1 MASMTSG
8 FTNCLAASLALAL
21 LLGCPNGHKD
31 AVASLAPRVFEA
43 QVGDVRLN
51 SKLIEQGRT
60 KTDTVSVEVP
70 ALIFPEP
77 LDFPDVRQVKGTHR
91 PEVAFVLDYRR
102 ANLEGTAEQL
112 LAYWAPAEQSR
123 VRALVDDEELFR
135 KNRERLQK
143 HPGVTL
149 VGLVQIGETT
159 VVLVRHS
166 PLVVWGMSLRPIQG
180 KWYLV
185 NKPKDDLTLAIVE
198 ASFSREEV
206 SPAPPEGAK

>member
-1 MASMTSG
+1 MASMSSG
-8 FTNCLAASLALAL
+8 FTNCLAVSLTLAL
-21 LLGCPNGHKD
+21 LLGCPNGPKD

-43 QVGDVRLN
+43 QVGHVRLN
-51 SKLIEQGRT
+51 SKLIKQGRT
-60 KTDTVSVEVP
+60 KTETVSVEVP

-143 HPGVTL
+143 NPGVTL

-159 VVLVRHS
+159 VVLVKHS
-166 PLVVWGMSLRPIQG
+166 PLAVWGMSLRPIQG

-198 ASFSREEV
+198 ASFSREKE
-206 SPAPPEGAK
+206 

>member
-1 MASMTSG
+1 MASMSSG
-8 FTNCLAASLALAL
+8 FTNCSAVSLTLAL
-21 LLGCPNGHKD
+21 LLGCPNGPKD
-31 AVASLAPRVFEA
+31 AVPSFAPRVFEA
-43 QVGDVRLN
+43 QVGNVRLN

-60 KTDTVSVEVP
+60 KTEMVSVEVP
-70 ALIFPEP
+70 ALIFSEP
-77 LDFPDVRQVKGTHR
+77 LDFPDVRQVKGNHR

-102 ANLEGTAEQL
+102 TNLEGTAEEL
-112 LAYWAPAEQSR
+112 LAYWTPADQAR

-143 HPGVTL
+143 HPGLTL

-159 VVLVRHS
+159 VVLVKHS
-166 PLVVWGMSLRPIQG
+166 PLTVWGMSLRPIQG